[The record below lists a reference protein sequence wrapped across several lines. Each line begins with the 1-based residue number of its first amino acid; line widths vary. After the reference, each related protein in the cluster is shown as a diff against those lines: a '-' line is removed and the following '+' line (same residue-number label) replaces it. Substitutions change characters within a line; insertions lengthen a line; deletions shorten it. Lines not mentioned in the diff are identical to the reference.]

1 MLGLFG
7 FLHVFTLRLAQ
18 RRPKRRLKRQSSW
31 PSRRR
36 RRPASVTGG
45 VVVVVVVAVVAVV
58 AAVVVTAGFAAAVAF
73 DVASIPALQEPR
85 GLNAW
90 ERRWR
95 NQRKKAAAKV
105 GAEQHWQG
113 RGCLSRCV
121 SRYRRQSSASRMR
134 ELRRFL
140 CPPQT
145 AVGFMSVHVFFLAV
159 CFLGRPCNASWCHR

>member
-45 VVVVVVVAVVAVV
+45 VVVVVAVV

-90 ERRWR
+90 ERRSR
-95 NQRKKAAAKV
+95 TQRTKAEAKV
-105 GAEQHWQG
+105 GRSNTG
-113 RGCLSRCV
+113 RGVAASAAVYHDTGGKVPPAACENCDGSCAHLRPPWV
-121 SRYRRQSSASRMR
+121 S
-134 ELRRFL
+134 
-140 CPPQT
+140 
-145 AVGFMSVHVFFLAV
+145 
-159 CFLGRPCNASWCHR
+159 

>member
-45 VVVVVVVAVVAVV
+45 VVVVVVAVV

-105 GAEQHWQG
+105 GRSNTG
-113 RGCLSRCV
+113 RGVAASAAVYHDTGGKVPPAACENCDGSCAHLRPPWV
-121 SRYRRQSSASRMR
+121 S
-134 ELRRFL
+134 
-140 CPPQT
+140 
-145 AVGFMSVHVFFLAV
+145 
-159 CFLGRPCNASWCHR
+159 